1 VQTDYRRGS
10 RNPINEDHL
19 PPHSPEAERG
29 VLGCCLLNTDKTKIA
44 LKAGVSTRWFYEHR
58 HIEIFKVL
66 EAMAKNGG
74 GDMVV
79 AVLRLRELG
88 ILDRIGG
95 VPYINQLQD
104 SVPSAEN
111 LEYYLPELRAYFQ
124 RRMVIDVGTRL
135 RVLAED
141 TATDPEQLFADA
153 GNVLHQFQTT
163 GDALPEILQA
173 SALLAADIPIPPE
186 IVAGVLHQGSK
197 LIVGGCSKSYKTW
210 ILMDLA
216 TAVATGTPWLGFT
229 TTPGKVLYVNLEIQ
243 AGFFRARLRRLVH
256 EKSLEL
262 TEQPEIWNLR
272 GCPTDYRILLPK
284 IASRIRD
291 ERYAMIVIDPTYKL
305 LGIADENSAT
315 DVTALLNAIEK
326 VAVDTGAAVVL
337 AGHFAK
343 GNPAAKESIDRI
355 SGSGVFARDPDSLI
369 TLTRHEEE
377 AAFTVDMTLRN
388 LPPIDAFVVR
398 WRYPLFRREEGLDPK
413 RLKQTCGRPAK
424 HTPDVLLECLGDKRL
439 TSTEWQ
445 DLAKAENGVPASR
458 FFELRKGLEEAKKI
472 AKSAV
477 DRKWE
482 RIRANSGT
490 WYDEKDQ

>member
-1 VQTDYRRGS
+1 MQTDYRRGS

-291 ERYAMIVIDPTYKL
+291 EGYAMIVIDPTYKL

-355 SGSGVFARDPDSLI
+355 SGSGVFARDPDSLV
-369 TLTRHEEE
+369 TFTRHEEE
-377 AAFTVDMTLRN
+377 GAFTIEMTLRN
-388 LPPIDAFVVR
+388 LAPVAPFVAR
-398 WRYPLFRREEGLDPK
+398 WDWPLFRRADGLDPN
-413 RLKQTCGRPAK
+413 RLKQVGGRPVS
-424 HTPDVLLECLGDKRL
+424 HTAETLLELLGNDRLSTAEWKRL
-439 TSTEWQ
+439 AADEY
-445 DLAKAENGVPASR
+445 GVTRSR
-458 FFELRKGLEEAKKI
+458 FYPLLKALVEAEKV
-472 AKSAV
+472 AKSRV
-477 DRKWE
+477 DGKWE
-482 RIRANSGT
+482 QIRTPSQN